1 MIDWGRVVQLR
12 DEVGAAEFG
21 PLLELFLDEVE
32 TVVMQ
37 LRVADP
43 AKLADDLHFIRG
55 SAINLGF
62 SGLAALCQETET
74 ALARSIVQAGRIDS
88 LRGCYARSKQ
98 IFMRDLAHAVGPDL
112 IRDAGA
118 A

>member
-32 TVVMQ
+32 VVVMRLQ
-37 LRVADP
+37 AADP

-55 SAINLGF
+55 SAANLGF
-62 SGLAALCQETET
+62 SGLAALCRDAET
-74 ALARSIVQAGRIDS
+74 ALARRMPQAVCLDR

-98 IFMRDLAHAVGPDL
+98 IFLRDLAHAVGPDL
-112 IRDAGA
+112 IRDIGA